1 MTPICISK
9 GGRMW
14 VGVSWVTSLTF
25 NQGIRGTFSANG
37 PSIPQL
43 LGFLIYIY
51 TPMHHLP
58 LALIRI
64 SNFEKNLAKQTLINI
79 LTCWRSLKMSKQ
91 IPNPHQKGF
100 WFWLC
105 ILGNALLN
113 VQTHTIFCKSETVSY
128 DICSLHT

>member
-1 MTPICISK
+1 MLITLVKSLLQRFRKQINVRVTLICISK
-9 GGRMW
+9 GGCMW
-14 VGVSWVTSLTF
+14 VGVTSLTF

-37 PSIPQL
+37 PSITQL
-43 LGFLIYIY
+43 LGFLIHVY

-64 SNFEKNLAKQTLINI
+64 SNFEKNLAKLTLINI

-105 ILGNALLN
+105 IWTLI
-113 VQTHTIFCKSETVSY
+113 TWTES
-128 DICSLHT
+128 